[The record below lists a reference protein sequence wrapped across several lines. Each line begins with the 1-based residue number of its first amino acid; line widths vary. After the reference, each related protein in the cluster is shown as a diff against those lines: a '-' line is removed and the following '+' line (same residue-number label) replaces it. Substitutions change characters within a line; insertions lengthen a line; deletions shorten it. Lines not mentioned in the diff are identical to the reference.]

1 MVGTEINL
9 HVCQRFLKCTIMR
22 LFEACP
28 FMARWRLLPL
38 PSVHYIISWCTAV
51 TFFRAESCGG
61 AAALHYEKTEERKSV
76 FAAAAM
82 CFGHEISM
90 FSRGLL
96 NGPLRKIHFSNT
108 ERKHEWRKASLVL
121 PLIGNANRQY
131 D

>member
-1 MVGTEINL
+1 MILSQSYSHYIQLLATALFRALIMEQEKLSL
-9 HVCQRFLKCTIMR
+9 HFFLNMAWCMTLFRGALQLHFFGRNRAAQRLYIMR
-22 LFEACP
+22 GRKKE
-28 FMARWRLLPL
+28 
-38 PSVHYIISWCTAV
+38 
-51 TFFRAESCGG
+51 
-61 AAALHYEKTEERKSV
+61 KSV